1 MANKV
6 LKGLTIQIGGD
17 TSELLDSLKDVEKKG
32 ASLSKELGDI
42 NKLLK
47 MDPKNTQLLAQKQK
61 VLAESV
67 TNTKEKLDK
76 LKEAEKQVQE
86 QFERGEVS
94 EEQVRALQREIVK
107 TEGKL
112 NSYERAT
119 KETAE
124 QMENL
129 GDEADDAAKELKDVG
144 DAAEDAGDGFTVAKG
159 AAAEFIGNGLS
170 SLVGAAKD
178 ALGSVLDL
186 AESTREYRTE
196 LAKLETAAST
206 AGVSTDYIKGKWH
219 DLGAV
224 LGDEGA
230 VAEGLNNLMAAGF
243 TTEEQMD
250 TITQH
255 LEGAAIKWKDTLK
268 FEGLSDCL
276 QETLATGKSVGAFS
290 EMLERLGVD
299 LEKFDEGLAKCK
311 TSAEQQQYV
320 LDQLSKLGLADVSA
334 AYREQNAELVEANK
348 AQSSLADTQA
358 ELGAKMEPL
367 TQKFNEMKTKA
378 LQWLIDTGLPALQN
392 GFAWIKDNIPTLV
405 GVVGALTTAWLTFG
419 GAQKVVDAW
428 NKIVAASQ
436 KALNAVMKANPIG
449 LIITAVMALVA
460 AFIYLWNNCEAFR
473 EFFQNLWEGIKN
485 LVGAFVDW
493 FVQAWEGVGKF
504 FSGIWDGFVN
514 GAKAAW
520 EGIKN
525 IFSGVANFFKNI
537 FSKAWEGVKKVFSVG
552 GKIFDGIKDGIVTA
566 FKAVVNAIIKGINK
580 VVALPFKGLNA
591 VLDTIAG
598 VSIAGIEPF
607 SWLTWRAPVPQ
618 IPLLERGGVLEKGQ
632 VGLLEGNGAEAVV
645 PLEKNT
651 KWLARVAEQLSRL
664 LVEDFGGLGF
674 ERSIQNRASTI
685 SPAVVALEGLPS
697 KLDRILEAIEK
708 GQILTIDGNALVGAT
723 SNRMDSALGRRR
735 DLAARGAI

>member
-112 NSYERAT
+112 NSYERAA

-129 GDEADDAAKELKDVG
+129 GDEADDAEKELKDVG

-159 AAAEFIGNGLS
+159 AAAEFIGNGLTALAS
-170 SLVGAAKD
+170 AAKD
-178 ALGSVLDL
+178 AIGSVLDL

-268 FEGLSDCL
+268 FEGLSDGL

-290 EMLERLGVD
+290 EMLERSGVD

-311 TSAEQQQYV
+311 TSAEQ
-320 LDQLSKLGLADVSA
+320 
-334 AYREQNAELVEANK
+334 
-348 AQSSLADTQA
+348 
-358 ELGAKMEPL
+358 
-367 TQKFNEMKTKA
+367 
-378 LQWLIDTGLPALQN
+378 
-392 GFAWIKDNIPTLV
+392 
-405 GVVGALTTAWLTFG
+405 
-419 GAQKVVDAW
+419 
-428 NKIVAASQ
+428 
-436 KALNAVMKANPIG
+436 
-449 LIITAVMALVA
+449 
-460 AFIYLWNNCEAFR
+460 
-473 EFFQNLWEGIKN
+473 
-485 LVGAFVDW
+485 
-493 FVQAWEGVGKF
+493 
-504 FSGIWDGFVN
+504 
-514 GAKAAW
+514 
-520 EGIKN
+520 
-525 IFSGVANFFKNI
+525 
-537 FSKAWEGVKKVFSVG
+537 
-552 GKIFDGIKDGIVTA
+552 
-566 FKAVVNAIIKGINK
+566 
-580 VVALPFKGLNA
+580 
-591 VLDTIAG
+591 
-598 VSIAGIEPF
+598 
-607 SWLTWRAPVPQ
+607 
-618 IPLLERGGVLEKGQ
+618 
-632 VGLLEGNGAEAVV
+632 
-645 PLEKNT
+645 
-651 KWLARVAEQLSRL
+651 
-664 LVEDFGGLGF
+664 
-674 ERSIQNRASTI
+674 
-685 SPAVVALEGLPS
+685 
-697 KLDRILEAIEK
+697 
-708 GQILTIDGNALVGAT
+708 
-723 SNRMDSALGRRR
+723 
-735 DLAARGAI
+735 